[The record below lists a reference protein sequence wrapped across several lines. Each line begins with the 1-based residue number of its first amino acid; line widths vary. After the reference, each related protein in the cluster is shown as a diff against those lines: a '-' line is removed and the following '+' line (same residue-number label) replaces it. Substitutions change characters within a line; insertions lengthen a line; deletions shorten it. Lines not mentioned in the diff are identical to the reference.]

1 MNFDL
6 LIVDDDPS
14 FQLLH
19 KKLAEKTG
27 FHLNPDCV
35 SSGSDAIE
43 YINLKNTET
52 QNNLLI
58 FLDIYMEGI
67 DGWGVL
73 DHLESMNLPK
83 RFKVILVSSSVNSED
98 KKKAIKYHSVIEYI
112 EKPLLADY
120 LTMLK
125 DCYLF

>member
-6 LIVDDDPS
+6 LIVDDDPQ

-19 KKLAEKTG
+19 RKLAEITE
-27 FHLNPDCV
+27 FHLHPHCV
-35 SSGSDAIE
+35 SNGLDAIE
-43 YINLKNTET
+43 YIKLKSTEPK
-52 QNNLLI
+52 QNLLI

-73 DHLESMNLPK
+73 DYLESLNLPK
-83 RFKVILVSSSVNSED
+83 RFKVILISSSVNSED

-112 EKPLLADY
+112 EKPLATDY

>member
-6 LIVDDDPS
+6 LIVDDDPQ

-19 KKLAEKTG
+19 KKLAEITE
-27 FHLNPDCV
+27 FHSDPDCV
-35 SSGSDAIE
+35 SSGLDAIE
-43 YINLKNTET
+43 YIKLKREESNR
-52 QNNLLI
+52 NLLI

-73 DHLESMNLPK
+73 DYLESLNLPQ
-83 RFKVILVSSSVNSED
+83 RFKVILVSSSVNSDD
-98 KKKAIKYHSVIEYI
+98 KKRAIKYHSVIEYI
-112 EKPLLADY
+112 EKPLMADY
-120 LTMLK
+120 LIMLK